1 MSAYTLNTRS
11 SLQTKLHLTATGQ
24 SFTKNISLA
33 RISRCK
39 SLTLMPAIFWLIQSA
54 FRLVGWHFLP
64 DEDGKMAETISIV
77 PLSLSFRNL
86 IT

>member
-24 SFTKNISLA
+24 SFTKKTFRLLA
-33 RISRCK
+33 LVGVK
-39 SLTLMPAIFWLIQSA
+39 SLTLMPAIFWFIQSA

-64 DEDGKMAETISIV
+64 DEDGKMAETNANFGGQHS
-77 PLSLSFRNL
+77 N
-86 IT
+86 

>member
-24 SFTKNISLA
+24 SFTKNFSLA
-33 RISRCK
+33 GISRCEITNNNA
-39 SLTLMPAIFWLIQSA
+39 SNLLAYSV

-64 DEDGKMAETISIV
+64 DEDGKIAETISIV
-77 PLSLSFRNL
+77 PISLSSRR
-86 IT
+86 